1 MEYTEIE
8 SVVKAI
14 LDNIYIPKINLET
27 AQKLMKLVED
37 EAIKMN
43 ISVVTAVA
51 DEGGNPISV
60 HCMDNAYIA
69 SFDVAL
75 NKAFTSVALK
85 MSTRQLKELSVPGGS
100 LYGVQYTNQG
110 KIVIFGGGVPLVYKD
125 RVIGGLGVSGGS
137 EEQDT
142 YLADYGMRC
151 LKEVLNC
158 H

>member
-27 AQKLMKLVED
+27 AQKLMKLVKD

-43 ISVVTAVA
+43 ISVVIAVA
-51 DEGGNPISV
+51 DEGGNPIAV

-110 KIVIFGGGVPLVYKD
+110 KIVIFGGGVPLIYKD

>member
-1 MEYTEIE
+1 MEHTAIE

-37 EAIKMN
+37 EAKKMN
-43 ISVVTAVA
+43 ISVVTAIA
-51 DEGGNPISV
+51 DEGAHPIAI

-69 SFDVAL
+69 SFDVAI

-142 YLADYGMRC
+142 YLADYGIRC